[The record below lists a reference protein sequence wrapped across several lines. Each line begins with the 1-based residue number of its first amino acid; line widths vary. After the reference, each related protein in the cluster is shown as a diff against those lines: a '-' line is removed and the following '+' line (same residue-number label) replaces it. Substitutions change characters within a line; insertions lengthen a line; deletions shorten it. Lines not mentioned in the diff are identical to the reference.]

1 MREIFALS
9 AIAQG
14 TVVIMSYIIYF
25 PEGNLWAG
33 LNDKVVFALW
43 CVTSSLSA
51 VGFISFSLHLV
62 YWVDDSSAVYFLTI
76 FPYATFLASSA
87 CYMPFAT
94 SGMKPHT
101 LFVLFWAA
109 ASACALLYCSLILLG
124 ASWVT
129 YLMGVLAF
137 HCSVID
143 LIFWGFT
150 WTTDDNNSQYI

>member
-9 AIAQG
+9 AITQG
-14 TVVIMSYIIYF
+14 TMVILSYIIYF

-33 LNDKVVFALW
+33 LNDKVVFAIW

-51 VGFISFSLHLV
+51 VGFVSFSLHLV
-62 YWVDDSSAVYFLTI
+62 YWVDDQSAVYFLTI

-94 SGMKPHT
+94 AGMKSWT
-101 LFVLFWAA
+101 IIVLFWAA
-109 ASACALLYCSLILLG
+109 ASACALVYCSLILLG
-124 ASWVT
+124 SNWVT
-129 YLMGVLAF
+129 MLVGVLAF

-150 WTTDDNNSQYI
+150 WSVGAPEADYV